1 MSNLRELTKE
11 AHTNA
16 ERQEF
21 VKILFSGNINPKL
34 YATFLKNQHPQYEI
48 LEVCAMMHPGL
59 LSGMPDIRR
68 APHILADYE
77 ELWDDDSDGKP
88 HMLQTTD
95 LYCKHILSI
104 KDDPKKLMAHIY
116 VRHMGDLAGGQMIA
130 KRVPGSGRMY
140 QFEDPDT
147 LKTMIRE
154 KISDDMAEE
163 AKICFA
169 FATETFKEMME
180 LVEYKDE

>member
-1 MSNLRELTKE
+1 MSLRELTKA

-34 YATFLKNQHPQYEI
+34 YAVFLKNQHPQYEI

-59 LSGMPDIRR
+59 LSGMPDVRR

-77 ELWDDDSDGKP
+77 ELWDDDADGKP
-88 HMLQTTD
+88 HMLETTD
-95 LYCKHILSI
+95 KYIKYILSI
-104 KDDPKKLMAHIY
+104 KDDPKRLMAHIY

-130 KRVPGSGRMY
+130 KKVPGEGRMY
-140 QFEDPDT
+140 KFEDPDK
-147 LKTMIRE
+147 LKEMIRE
-154 KISDDMAEE
+154 KISDDMADE
-163 AKICFA
+163 ANVCFD
-169 FATETFKEMME
+169 FATETFKEMLT